1 MDRTFFLKT
10 NRIGF
15 SKWSSEDM
23 TLAQLL
29 WGNPQVT
36 KYICASGKFTEN
48 DIAHRLDT
56 EIFNETKYHV
66 QYWPLFELA
75 TDDFI
80 GCCGLRPHG
89 EKEYEMGFHLR
100 PTLWGQGYAQEAAI
114 AVINYAFTTLKAKK
128 LFAGHNPNNVKS
140 QKLLNK
146 LGFVYIGDIFF
157 EPTGLFHPSYE
168 IENLSSHT

>member
-1 MDRTFFLKT
+1 
-10 NRIGF
+10 
-15 SKWSSEDM
+15 M

-66 QYWPLFELA
+66 QYWSLFELA

-89 EKEYEMGFHLR
+89 EKEYKMGFHLR

-140 QKLLNK
+140 KN
-146 LGFVYIGDIFF
+146 Y
-157 EPTGLFHPSYE
+157 
-168 IENLSSHT
+168 